1 VKIARPLHS
10 EFELAFIGK
19 PAVRPPRVLS
29 RQHINTGFTQKPG
42 HADIDVLIQVK
53 KKGNDR

>member
-53 KKGNDR
+53 KKGQ